1 MPYGQISVDRIT
13 GTNGNSISPESSVFR
28 NRIING
34 AMVIDQRNAG
44 ANTTVSSSRNHYI
57 DRFSVFS
64 QAGSKL
70 SIQQN
75 AGSVTP
81 PTGFTNYAGL
91 VCTSAVTLG
100 SGDQYMFEQQIEGYN
115 VADLDFGK
123 STAKTITLSFWV
135 RSSLTGTFAGVI
147 ANSSEDRTYPFTYTI
162 NSANTWEYET
172 ITIPGDTS
180 GTWLTTNGVGLRLK
194 LNLGTGTTYRGT
206 AGAWTSS
213 AYISSVTGTVNF
225 VETVG
230 ATWQITGVQLEVGS
244 TATSFEYRNYQQEL
258 AMCQRYLPAYRATGS
273 GNQDIGNGLCNST
286 TGAFFTFDFVVQ
298 PRVEPTGVTVSAAG
312 HFGATNAAFNA
323 TNMFTGL
330 TFSIASTK
338 RALLS
343 GTGSSGL
350 VQGDATMVRSQN
362 ASAFLLFTG
371 CEL

>member
-1 MPYGQISVDRIT
+1 MPYGTIAADRIT

-44 ANTTVSSSRNHYI
+44 ANTTVTSSRNHYI

-230 ATWQITGVQLEVGS
+230 ATWQITGVQLEAGS
-244 TATSFEYRNYQQEL
+244 TATSYDYRHHSVEL
-258 AMCQRYLPAYRATGS
+258 AMCQRYYQTS
-273 GNQDIGNGLCNST
+273 YDIGQTPGTNVGVGIQHSWAT
-286 TGAFFTFDFVVQ
+286 SASGAI
-298 PRVEPTGVTVSAAG
+298 AG
-312 HFGATNAAFNA
+312 GATAFSSTMRTIPSVTIYDRVGNSGKVTIFNA
-323 TNMFTGL
+323 GAGATENTSYNSVDYNTRWLWCRVYAVAAYGM
-330 TFSIASTK
+330 TFNYT
-338 RALLS
+338 
-343 GTGSSGL
+343 
-350 VQGDATMVRSQN
+350 
-362 ASAFLLFTG
+362 ASA
-371 CEL
+371 EL